1 MMVGNTAPSAS
12 NLAIT
17 PSDAKTAN
25 DLTASYDFADT
36 DSDSESGSLIRWYKN
51 GLLQVALNDSLTVDS
66 SLTAKGENWYF
77 TIQPSDDS
85 DYGNIKTSLTML
97 ILNTAPSASNL
108 ATSPGTPQTT
118 DTLTASYTWTDPDNA
133 TDSESGSII
142 IWYKD
147 GVLQGA
153 LNNSLTRRGMAL

>member
-1 MMVGNTAPSAS
+1 MALIGNTAPSAS

-51 GLLQVALNDSLTVDS
+51 GFLQVTLNDSLSVDS
-66 SLTAKGENWYF
+66 SLTSKGENWYF
-77 TIQPSDDS
+77 TVTPSDDS

-97 ILNTAPSASNL
+97 ILNTAPSASSL
-108 ATSPGTPQTT
+108 VISPGTPQTT
-118 DTLTASYTWTDPDNA
+118 EWCTPGCI
-133 TDSESGSII
+133 E
-142 IWYKD
+142 
-147 GVLQGA
+147 
-153 LNNSLTRRGMAL
+153 